1 MSSERA
7 QEATELLQQLL
18 RIDTVNPPG
27 NERPAQELVAG
38 HLRAAGLE
46 VTLLGEEPRR
56 PNLVARLEGAQE
68 GPVLGLLSHPDTVV
82 ADPEGWRYGPWSGA
96 LAEGCVWGRGALDMK
111 SQLAAEVVTICS
123 LAREG
128 WRPARGDLVLISVAD
143 EEEGGTGAKWICT
156 EHPELVRCDYLLNEG
171 GGEALPVDAERSYAV
186 SIGEKGVFRFTLTT
200 EGTAG
205 HAALPIGA
213 DNALPKLAP
222 FLEAMAAARP
232 GWDLTAGPRALLAGL
247 DLDGE
252 RDPAAALAALRERA
266 PGLAVLAEH
275 MMRVTLAPTMVDAA
289 RTMNVI
295 PDAAR
300 VHVDCR
306 VPPGMDE
313 PEVTARIQ
321 EVLGRDGYRLEFTE
335 RVVGNASAVE
345 SPLMDA
351 LNEWVA
357 DVDPGARCLPTIST
371 GYSDSQTFRAAFP
384 ECVAYGFFPFRHM
397 PLAQVTALPH
407 ARNERV
413 DVRDLA
419 LAVECYRSVVRRLLG
434 EPTA

>member
-1 MSSERA
+1 MTSARA

-46 VTLLGEEPRR
+46 VTLLGEEPQR

-143 EEEGGTGAKWICT
+143 EEEGGTGAKWVCT

-232 GWDLTAGPRALLAGL
+232 GWDLTPGPRALLAGL

-275 MMRVTLAPTMVDAA
+275 MMRVPSLRPWWTP
-289 RTMNVI
+289 R
-295 PDAAR
+295 
-300 VHVDCR
+300 
-306 VPPGMDE
+306 
-313 PEVTARIQ
+313 
-321 EVLGRDGYRLEFTE
+321 GR
-335 RVVGNASAVE
+335 
-345 SPLMDA
+345 
-351 LNEWVA
+351 
-357 DVDPGARCLPTIST
+357 
-371 GYSDSQTFRAAFP
+371 
-384 ECVAYGFFPFRHM
+384 
-397 PLAQVTALPH
+397 
-407 ARNERV
+407 
-413 DVRDLA
+413 
-419 LAVECYRSVVRRLLG
+419 
-434 EPTA
+434 